1 MNDELHK
8 KILSDLDQSGF
19 GSEMRSIRAFLAKDW
34 GCRGGYYYFDE
45 DTKQNRE
52 TDLQAWH
59 VKSKRFEGH
68 TLLTEFG
75 IIAEVKKTERPWVV
89 FKREHTHGLEE
100 LDAWNNLTCAVHLPC
115 NLFEL
120 VDVLSQHSLLQT
132 LGWRGYSIHESFKK
146 PDAPSRWYSAFVSV
160 CKATEAE
167 FVRHSK
173 GRPDLAIWHEFSIF
187 KPVVIV
193 DGPLMAASL
202 NDAGEVNLEEID
214 FAPFEF
220 VHKSTMSTTDAYR
233 VDLVKLDSLP
243 KYVDLSEQ
251 RLDAI
256 TSTLESFMPTVLSQ
270 TDTKP

>member
-1 MNDELHK
+1 M
-8 KILSDLDQSGF
+8 
-19 GSEMRSIRAFLAKDW
+19 
-34 GCRGGYYYFDE
+34 
-45 DTKQNRE
+45 
-52 TDLQAWH
+52 
-59 VKSKRFEGH
+59 
-68 TLLTEFG
+68 
-75 IIAEVKKTERPWVV
+75 KKTERPWVV
-89 FKREHTHGLEE
+89 FKREHTYGLEE
-100 LDAWNNLTCAVHLPC
+100 LDAWNNLTYVVNLPC
-115 NLFEL
+115 NHFQL

-167 FVRHSK
+167 LVRHSK
-173 GRPDLAIWHEFSIF
+173 SSVELAIWHEFSIF

-220 VHKSTMSTTDAYR
+220 VHKSAMSTANDYR
-233 VDLVKLDSLP
+233 VDLVKLDSLS

-251 RLDAI
+251 RLNFI
-256 TSTLESFMPTVLSQ
+256 TSTLESFMPTVLTQ
-270 TDTKP
+270 TKA

>member
-1 MNDELHK
+1 LF
-8 KILSDLDQSGF
+8 LS
-19 GSEMRSIRAFLAKDW
+19 A
-34 GCRGGYYYFDE
+34 
-45 DTKQNRE
+45 N
-52 TDLQAWH
+52 
-59 VKSKRFEGH
+59 
-68 TLLTEFG
+68 
-75 IIAEVKKTERPWVV
+75 
-89 FKREHTHGLEE
+89 THGLEE
-100 LDAWNNLTCAVHLPC
+100 IDAWNNLTCAVHLPC
-115 NLFEL
+115 NHFEL
-120 VDVLSQHSLLQT
+120 VNVLSQDSLLQA

-167 FVRHSK
+167 LVRHSK

-187 KPVVIV
+187 KPVVIL

-220 VHKSTMSTTDAYR
+220 VHKSTMSTAEAYR
-233 VDLVKLDSLP
+233 VDLVKLDSLS

-251 RLDAI
+251 RLNAI

-270 TDTKP
+270 TNTKP